1 MTFTAKTKIRAFLHQ
16 IKQRCF
22 KRMRAEATHP
32 DLFSE
37 AALVLA
43 VGLFGSLSG
52 RPDAFL
58 KEAVLNEADER
69 AATGQRRLIALDG

>member
-1 MTFTAKTKIRAFLHQ
+1 MLEKDATG
-16 IKQRCF
+16 
-22 KRMRAEATHP
+22 AEATHP

-43 VGLFGSLSG
+43 VGFFGSLSG

-69 AATGQRRLIALDG
+69 AATGERRLIALDG